1 MREVISERSKSFII
15 DCRLQ
20 IIVPLLISVSLLV
33 IQSYVVLVRNPRW
46 RPATAAAGENKMRIY
61 SQEKKESLIGKQ
73 ALKPATGTP
82 LTVQVN
88 N

>member
-1 MREVISERSKSFII
+1 MCKVISERSESVII

-33 IQSYVVLVRNPRW
+33 ILSDLVLERNPRW

-61 SQEKKESLIGKQ
+61 SQKIKTSDW
-73 ALKPATGTP
+73 
-82 LTVQVN
+82 
-88 N
+88 